1 MLAAAYDRTVARFA
15 LLLAALALPL
25 TASAATPA
33 FEFFQTPSHNIGCVY
48 SVSPQHLRCDIRT
61 GLKPPPPKPKGCQN
75 DWTFGYQ
82 VAPRG
87 PARTVCAGDTA
98 FNPGARTLRYG
109 RTWYR
114 GTFNCSSLRAGL
126 YCANS
131 KLQGFWLSR
140 GRSYRYDGSPR
151 AIRIRAPSGHIACEY
166 QYLPPLG
173 LRCDVDGG
181 IKPLPPKPKSCEFDW
196 GAGFFIGEK
205 GRASVVCTSGAINF
219 PPQTTLRYGRTWRK
233 LGGFSCTSRKKGLT
247 CRNKSGHGFFLSR
260 QRSRR
265 F

>member
-1 MLAAAYDRTVARFA
+1 MLAATYDRTVARFA
-15 LLLAALALPL
+15 LLLALALPL
-25 TASAATPA
+25 SASAGTTS
-33 FEFFQTPSHNIGCVY
+33 FQFFQTPSHNIGCVY
-48 SVSPQHLRCDIRT
+48 STSPQHLRCDIRT

-82 VAPRG
+82 LSGRG
-87 PARTVCAGDTA
+87 PARSVCAGDTV
-98 FNPGARTLRYG
+98 FGPGARILRYDQ
-109 RTWYR
+109 TWYR
-114 GTFNCSSLRAGL
+114 GPFNCTSLRTGL
-126 YCANS
+126 YCANHT
-131 KLQGFWLSR
+131 LHGFWLSR
-140 GRSYRYDGSPR
+140 ARSYRYDGSPR
-151 AIRIRAPSGHIACEY
+151 AIRIRTPSGHIACEY

-196 GAGFFIGEK
+196 GAGFFIGER

-233 LGGFSCTSRKKGLT
+233 LGGFSCTSRKSGLT
-247 CRNKSGHGFFLSR
+247 CRNKSGHGFFLSKE
-260 QRSRR
+260 RSRR